1 MTGRAADATLDFRRL
16 RQQVGVADV
25 LAAYRLGSALRQRG
39 DQLIGPCPLHGG
51 DNRTAFR
58 VHLGRNLWHCYT
70 SCGGGDVVELVRVI
84 EACSYAE
91 AAVHLKRL
99 ALARGAAATLETSL
113 RSSTASSPTAA
124 VHTPFRPFRR
134 TIPLEPRAPFLQD
147 TKGITVPTAARLEL
161 GLPDPRSSFLRGTVA
176 VRLHDLDGHPLGYCG
191 RRLAQPDVERLGKWR
206 FPAGFPKSDVLYNA
220 HRTRPARSAGVV
232 VVECPWAAARLTQA
246 GCRAA
251 VALLGTNLSP
261 QQAQWLS
268 AAPALLLLLDG
279 DPAGRSATQRL
290 TVTLSANTTVH
301 VHQLGDAL
309 EPEDL
314 SDHDLASLVGA
325 YLPSSLNQCNL
336 RAVNHLR
343 PET

>member
-1 MTGRAADATLDFRRL
+1 MRNQAVHTSLDFRRL

-25 LAAYRLGSALRQRG
+25 LSAYRLGSALRQRG

-51 DNRTAFR
+51 DNPTAFR

-70 SCGGGDVVELVRVI
+70 GCGGGDVVELVRVI
-84 EACSYAE
+84 EGCSYAA
-91 AAVHLKRL
+91 AAVHLRQL
-99 ALARGAAATLETSL
+99 ACARGTAALETRARSSRDSPSAAAVEAL
-113 RSSTASSPTAA
+113 
-124 VHTPFRPFRR
+124 FRPFRR
-134 TIPLEPRAPFLQD
+134 AIPLEPRAPFLQG
-147 TKGITVPTAARLEL
+147 TKRITVPTAARLEL

-191 RRLAQPDVERLGKWR
+191 RRLDEHDVDRLGKWR
-206 FPAGFPKSDVLYNA
+206 FPTGFPKSEVLYNA
-220 HRTRPARSAGVV
+220 HRARPARSSGVV

-261 QQAQWLS
+261 QQARWLA
-268 AAPALLLLLDG
+268 AAPSILLLLDA

-290 TVTLSANTTVH
+290 VETLRPITTVH
-301 VHQLGDAL
+301 VHQLSNGL

-314 SDHDLASLVGA
+314 PDHDLARLVGA
-325 YLPSSLNQCNL
+325 YLPSSLNQCDL
-336 RAVNHLR
+336 RAVNHAG
-343 PET
+343 TQT